1 MKLNTN
7 YLGLNLRSPI
17 VPSASPL
24 SESIDS
30 IRYMAECGA
39 GAVVLYSLFEEQIEH
54 DSLELNHYLTVGT
67 DSFSES
73 LNFFPDMGSF
83 KTGPEQYLD
92 HLHEASKAVDI
103 PIIASLNGASPGGW
117 TAYASKMEA
126 AGAAAIELNLYAIP
140 TDLSISAAKVEKQ
153 YLAVVELV
161 RSSVKIPVSVK
172 ISPYLTATAHF
183 CQELCRVGAS
193 GIVLFNRFYQPD
205 IEIDT
210 LEVRPRL
217 HLSNSD
223 ALRLPLRWIALL
235 YGRIPADLALTSG
248 VHTYQDAIKG
258 IMAGASV
265 VMMASEL
272 LVNGIV
278 RVKDIKDS
286 MNEWLDRNGYTS
298 IEQMQGSMSQI
309 HVADPSAFERANYMK
324 VLKSWREDP
333 AGVDW

>member
-24 SESIDS
+24 SETIDN
-30 IRYMAECGA
+30 IRAMEDYGA
-39 GAVVLYSLFEEQIEH
+39 GAVVIYSLFEEQIEH
-54 DSLELNHYLTVGT
+54 ESNELDHYLSTGK

-73 LNFFPDMGSF
+73 QSFFPDMDSYL
-83 KTGPEQYLD
+83 TGPDQYLNQIRR
-92 HLHEASKAVDI
+92 ASAAVDI
-103 PIIASLNGASPGGW
+103 PIIASLNGATPGGW
-117 TAYASKMEA
+117 TNYAQKMEE
-126 AGAAAIELNLYAIP
+126 AGASAIELNLYFIP
-140 TDLSISAAKVEKQ
+140 TNPEISASEIEKQ
-153 YLAVVELV
+153 YLAVVRLV
-161 RSSVKIPVSVK
+161 RSAVSIPVAVK

-183 CQELCRVGAS
+183 CQELCKAGAS

-205 IEIDT
+205 INIES
-210 LEVRPRL
+210 LEVQPRL
-217 HLSNSD
+217 HLSSSE

-272 LVNGIV
+272 LQHGMI
-278 RVKDIKDS
+278 RIQEIQES
-286 MNEWLDRNGYTS
+286 MNQWLDDNNYDS
-298 IEQMQGSMSQI
+298 VEQMQGSMSQI
-309 HVADPSAFERANYMK
+309 HVSDPTAFERANYMR
-324 VLKSWREDP
+324 VLKSWRDDP
-333 AGVDW
+333 TGAIL